1 MPGLTPI
8 GGAPIGGSGSAA
20 VAAMAWC
27 GCCGSCGEETRT
39 YEYFDTVPPAPAF
52 IECPNVSDCNG
63 VFIIT
68 WYFGGLIPNRIGGAG
83 PGDCAGDTLNCYV
96 RSVDFPIG
104 CTSPQATVYA
114 GSGLDDYGT
123 ISGPS
128 DTITVAD
135 PCPGTGLGTVAT
147 TTTITPYVVDNG
159 NGTQYLKLN
168 VAVTNSPTVG
178 GPYGVASLSVRWWF
192 A

>member
-1 MPGLTPI
+1 MVCP
-8 GGAPIGGSGSAA
+8 
-20 VAAMAWC
+20 
-27 GCCGSCGEETRT
+27 CCVSPCGEETRL
-39 YEYFDTVPPAPAF
+39 YSYFDTVPPAPSF
-52 IECPNVSDCNG
+52 EECPNASDCDG
-63 VFIIT
+63 VFIWVWFFSAT
-68 WYFGGLIPNRIGGAG
+68 VPNRIGGAG

-96 RSVDFPIG
+96 RSIDFPIG
-104 CTSPQATVYA
+104 CASPQATVYA

-128 DTITVAD
+128 DTITVTD
-135 PCPGTGLGTVAT
+135 PCPGDTIGTVAT

-159 NGTQYLKLN
+159 DGTQYLKLN
-168 VAVTNSPTVG
+168 VAATNQPNRG

>member
-20 VAAMAWC
+20 AAAMVC
-27 GCCGSCGEETRT
+27 GCCLVCGEETRV
-39 YEYFDTVPPAPAF
+39 YSYADSVPPAPAF
-52 IECPNVSDCNG
+52 VDCPNVSDCDG

-68 WYFGGLIPNRIGGAG
+68 WYVDGLVPNRIGGAG

-96 RSVDFPIG
+96 RSVDFPIA
-104 CTSPQATVYA
+104 CASPQATVYA

-159 NGTQYLKLN
+159 DGTQYLKLN

>member
-1 MPGLTPI
+1 
-8 GGAPIGGSGSAA
+8 
-20 VAAMAWC
+20 V
-27 GCCGSCGEETRT
+27 
-39 YEYFDTVPPAPAF
+39 
-52 IECPNVSDCNG
+52 
-63 VFIIT
+63 
-68 WYFGGLIPNRIGGAG
+68 PNRIGEAG

-96 RSVDFPIG
+96 RSVDFPIA
-104 CTSPQATVYA
+104 CAPPQATVYA

-123 ISGPS
+123 ISGPT

-135 PCPGTGLGTVAT
+135 PCPGEDIGRVTT

-159 NGTQYLKLN
+159 DGTQYLKLN
-168 VAVTNSPTVG
+168 VAVTNSPTRG

>member
-1 MPGLTPI
+1 MVLLPGCECHCKC
-8 GGAPIGGSGSAA
+8 
-20 VAAMAWC
+20 V
-27 GCCGSCGEETRT
+27 EETSFYT
-39 YEYFDTVPPAPAF
+39 YGDSVPPAPSF
-52 IECPNVSDCNG
+52 GDCPNFSDCS
-63 VFIIT
+63 
-68 WYFGGLIPNRIGGAG
+68 GLSVLGWINSATVPSRIGQPG

-96 RSVDFPIG
+96 RSNDFPMR
-104 CTSPQATVYA
+104 CPSPQATVYA
-114 GSGLDDYGT
+114 GSRLDDYGT

-135 PCPGTGLGTVAT
+135 QCPNATLGIIGT

-159 NGTQYLKLN
+159 DGTQYLKLE
-168 VAVTNSPTVG
+168 VSVTNQPQIG

>member
-1 MPGLTPI
+1 MPLYVQNGKLLNKRGTL
-8 GGAPIGGSGSAA
+8 GTSAE
-20 VAAMAWC
+20 
-27 GCCGSCGEETRT
+27 CCCFSCGEETRL
-39 YEYFDTVPPAPAF
+39 YSYFDTVPPAPAY
-52 IECPNVSDCNG
+52 EDCPNISVCDGST
-63 VFIIT
+63 IIL
-68 WYFGGLIPNRIGGAG
+68 WLPGGTVPSRAGGPG

-104 CTSPQATVYA
+104 CASPQATVYA

-135 PCPGTGLGTVAT
+135 PCPGSGLGTVAT
-147 TTTITPYVVDNG
+147 TTTITPYVVNNG
-159 NGTQYLKLN
+159 DGTQYLKLN
-168 VAVTNSPTVG
+168 VAVTNGPNVG